1 MTGLQ
6 SPFYYKSEALTHYWD
21 KSASILTISISPKV
35 SNITKEKY
43 RVFRRTTPK
52 ICPESESYPERLANC
67 TECFKIIDEEAFI
80 ERIDLLDLEG
90 IETTDQVNKIHWS
103 LNRAENENSLTS
115 KGILKQLNTEWCD
128 C

>member
-1 MTGLQ
+1 MARLEN
-6 SPFYYKSEALTHYWD
+6 PFFYQSEAVTHYGD
-21 KSASILTISISPKV
+21 KSASILTISVSPKV

-52 ICPESESYPERLANC
+52 ICPESESYPEHLANC
-67 TECFKIIDEEAFI
+67 TECFKVIDEEAFI
-80 ERIDLLDLEG
+80 EWIDLLDLEG